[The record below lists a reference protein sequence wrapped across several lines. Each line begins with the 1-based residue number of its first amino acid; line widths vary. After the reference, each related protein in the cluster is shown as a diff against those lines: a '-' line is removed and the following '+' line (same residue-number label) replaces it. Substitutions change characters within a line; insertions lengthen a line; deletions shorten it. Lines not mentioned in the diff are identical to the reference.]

1 MVDESEDV
9 GDAKMRITAG
19 LGSPPIRPFSYNI
32 CWYLSHMIHIHNGT
46 YIYIYIHLPLGSN
59 FAVNVG
65 KFYQFHGASY
75 GKWGAPWLQ
84 NRPRHWIPCLLHQHW
99 RLGNSHGIL
108 PQGWHFWT
116 PPFLCK
122 QQKDGWMWF
131 VLSFLNIFTRIQ
143 DFFNI
148 ILSVFQ
154 EFFWLGNFWHPQI
167 LKLFGV
173 DDI

>member
-1 MVDESEDV
+1 MVQN
-9 GDAKMRITAG
+9 M
-19 LGSPPIRPFSYNI
+19 FSYVFHVADFKDFVFV
-32 CWYLSHMIHIHNGT
+32 W
-46 YIYIYIHLPLGSN
+46 YIYILYIYILYTIAYIHLHLGSK
-59 FAVNVG
+59 FVVNVG

-75 GKWGAPWLQ
+75 GKLGA
-84 NRPRHWIPCLLHQHW
+84 
-99 RLGNSHGIL
+99 HGSKSSPEALDIMSTTSAL
-108 PQGWHFWT
+108 EVGKFPHGKPQGWHCWT